1 MLVLCSAVSAG
12 LCGVPSFQVDGG
24 PVLWGQDRLHIVE
37 DMLCGWQDVDTVHSK
52 L

>member
-1 MLVLCSAVSAG
+1 MLCSALSAG

-24 PVLWGQDRLHIVE
+24 HVLWGQDRLNFVE
-37 DMLCGWQDVDTVHSK
+37 DMLCGWQDVDTSHSK